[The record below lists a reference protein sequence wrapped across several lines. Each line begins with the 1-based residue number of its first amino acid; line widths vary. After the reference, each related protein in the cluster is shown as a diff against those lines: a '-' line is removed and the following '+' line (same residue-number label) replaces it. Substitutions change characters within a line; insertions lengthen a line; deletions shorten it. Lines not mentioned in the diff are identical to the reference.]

1 MIKDRGEVFRKL
13 KELSEENNQLEEDL
27 DYYKT
32 KCSSLETGMFNLERE
47 YDKLKKENQAIQDK
61 VFKLLDWLE
70 KEKEVNREEI
80 KEWWNDNLF

>member
-13 KELSEENNQLEEDL
+13 KELSEKNNQLEEDL

-32 KCSSLETGMFNLERE
+32 KCSSLETGIFNLERG
-47 YDKLKKENQAIQDK
+47 YDKLKKENQGIQGK

-70 KEKEVNREEI
+70 KEKEVNRE
-80 KEWWNDNLF
+80 